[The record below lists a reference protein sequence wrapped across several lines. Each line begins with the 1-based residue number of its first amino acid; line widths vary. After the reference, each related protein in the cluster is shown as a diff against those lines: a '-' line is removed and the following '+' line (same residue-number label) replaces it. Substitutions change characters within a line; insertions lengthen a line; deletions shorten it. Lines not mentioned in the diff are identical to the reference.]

1 MSQKLVTDLK
11 SKWPNLS
18 VDVPQCSPPSGLLL
32 PKDNNVSDLVS
43 LEPPAKKAKISPD
56 VVILLSC
63 PKKLCDFTTE
73 KQHSLDLHLKRKYSL
88 KLKEVFFKVFLN
100 NRSLQT
106 HSI

>member
-11 SKWPNLS
+11 SIWPNLS
-18 VDVPQCSPPSGLLL
+18 ADVPQCSPNL

-56 VVILLSC
+56 VVILLPC

-88 KLKEVFFKVFLN
+88 KLKEFFSGFF
-100 NRSLQT
+100 
-106 HSI
+106 